1 MDRGNGRRWNWTV
14 ERSATYPVPWELQA
28 LPIYSIEWI
37 KTVAGTVIE
46 TGVF

>member
-1 MDRGNGRRWNWTV
+1 
-14 ERSATYPVPWELQA
+14 VPWELQA

-46 TGVF
+46 TGIFLERSG